1 MKILIIGKNG
11 QVGSS
16 LVDCAKNASIEYVAT
31 TRDILEI
38 TSEKSVA
45 DFFAAQHDFDF
56 VINAAAYTNV
66 DGAESD
72 EANARAVNHFA
83 VKYLASA
90 CLQYHIPFIHISTD
104 YIFDGEKVTGYE
116 EEDLPNPKNI
126 YGLTKLEGEN
136 ALKAVHDEHIILR
149 VSWVFSEYGKNFVK
163 TMAMLSEKRDSLS
176 VVCDQFGAP
185 TSAKS
190 IANTIIQICK
200 TVHNTADKSARKT
213 YWGVYHFTD
222 FPVTNWHQFASHVIR
237 LKQPEK
243 NIEIKAIESKDY
255 PTAATRPKN
264 SILNIH
270 KIKRTFQ
277 IMPDSWMDETNR
289 IIKVI

>member
-16 LVDCAKNASIEYVAT
+16 LVERAKHDAIDFIAT
-31 TRDILEI
+31 TRDMLDVTCEQAV
-38 TSEKSVA
+38 K

-72 EANARAVNHFA
+72 IDAARAANHLA
-83 VKYLASA
+83 VKYLATVCA
-90 CLQYHIPFIHISTD
+90 QYGIPLIHISTD
-104 YIFDGEKVTGYE
+104 YIFDGKKVTGYHE
-116 EEDLPNPKNI
+116 DDLPNPKNI

-136 ALKAVHDEHIILR
+136 ALKAVHAEHIILR

-163 TMAMLSEKRDSLS
+163 TMATLSEKRDSLS

-190 IANTIIQICK
+190 IANTIIHICK
-200 TVHNTADKSARKT
+200 TLHDSTDRQS

-237 LKQPEK
+237 MKQPEK

-255 PTAATRPKN
+255 PTAAERPKH

-270 KIKRTFQ
+270 KIKCAFN
-277 IMPDSWMDETNR
+277 INPDSWMDETNR
-289 IIKVI
+289 IITII